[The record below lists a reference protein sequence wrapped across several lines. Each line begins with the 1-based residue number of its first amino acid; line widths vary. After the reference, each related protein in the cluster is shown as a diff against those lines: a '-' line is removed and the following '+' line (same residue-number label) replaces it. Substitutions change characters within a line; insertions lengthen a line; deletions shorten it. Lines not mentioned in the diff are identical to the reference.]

1 MKKNTKRVIKYL
13 IEFLIVAFGVFLG
26 IYASGRENENRI
38 TENKEKTIKNVVKE
52 LENNR
57 ENLQNSIEYH
67 ELIKANLDSILQ
79 TIPREIYFEKY
90 IMNQKFQF
98 NKIKGWTGNGFAAL
112 DNTAF
117 EVAKMSGAMQNM
129 DIELTQEI
137 SKIYK
142 RLKTLSDF
150 QKSINN
156 KIANL
161 NSETKIIDVIG
172 SIKIVTGDNLG
183 MEKQLSNQLEQTI
196 KIINTSHNKGYD

>member
-196 KIINTSHNKGYD
+196 KIINTSHNKAYD